1 MGETEIPKKSL
12 VLLFYLGAAEGGVV
26 CGGMAEPAPL
36 VPIVLM
42 SDEKCIARHAYHAF
56 AARACSYASAAD

>member
-1 MGETEIPKKSL
+1 MCE
-12 VLLFYLGAAEGGVV
+12 
-26 CGGMAEPAPL
+26 GMAEPAPL